1 MDKTYISSV
10 QLLVNE
16 KNEINEKDNSGL
28 YAMAN
33 LLAL

>member
-1 MDKTYISSV
+1 
-10 QLLVNE
+10 VNE